1 VSDSRTV
8 PLLRVLVPIAAC
20 VAVLGLAACGDDEE
34 TTSSP
39 ATVPTETT
47 DAETTDAGDTDS
59 GDLPDAS
66 ALREQFN
73 QQLLQVLTTTQNL
86 TQAQAECAIEELEST
101 VSDDELQQA
110 IEEAAETG
118 QPPQD
123 LIDSAFD
130 AGASCAE
137 E

>member
-1 VSDSRTV
+1 MSDSRTV
-8 PLLRVLVPIAAC
+8 SLRILVPIAAC
-20 VAVLGLAACGDDEE
+20 VAVLGLAACGDDDE

-39 ATVPTETT
+39 ATVPAETT
-47 DAETTDAGDTDS
+47 GAETTDT

-86 TQAQAECAIEELEST
+86 TQAQAQCAIEELEST
-101 VSDDELQQA
+101 VSDDELQRA

-130 AGASCAE
+130 AGASCAGK
-137 E
+137 